1 MKNLRP
7 CWVTMP
13 AASAAMLQQ
22 QQGVV
27 NQLVD
32 WRFADHTHDSTH
44 VSIPQ
49 KIKPF

>member
-1 MKNLRP
+1 
-7 CWVTMP
+7 
-13 AASAAMLQQ
+13 
-22 QQGVV
+22 
-27 NQLVD
+27 LVD

>member
-1 MKNLRP
+1 
-7 CWVTMP
+7 
-13 AASAAMLQQ
+13 MLQQ
-22 QQGVV
+22 QHGVV